1 MRLVVAMMRHET
13 NTFSPVPTPLARFGA
28 AGPDFGNSAA
38 ENLRGTNNPFA
49 AYLDIAEK
57 RGATVATPVAGN
69 APPSGP
75 VQRDAFEKMAN
86 AVLEAVDKGCD
97 AVMLDL
103 HGAMVTEDSDDGEG
117 ELLQRIRKLRP
128 GIPIAVALD
137 LHANITP
144 AIIDNCTV
152 LTGYKTYPHVD
163 MYETGRL
170 AGDILMRALDG
181 EIDPKIVWGRK
192 PMLPHTLKMGHDD
205 EPMRSLIA
213 RARQAEASGA
223 LAMSVFGG
231 FPLADIPQPGL
242 SVVGVADAKKAASL
256 QATSSAVDAILAE
269 GWARRAEFVYH
280 SEKLSE
286 SIGRAKKMAEG
297 PVLLIDHADNC
308 ASGGTQDTVAVL
320 REALKQGL
328 KDMAVFAICDP
339 QAVEEMAKAGVGN
352 RVTLKLGGKTDMPT
366 IGAKGEPLEITGMVR
381 ALTDGNYL
389 VTGPM
394 QTGTQAHM
402 GRSAILHVDG
412 IDIAVIERH
421 HEPFDLGCLRSL
433 GVEPTNKRYVLLKSR
448 IHYRAGFKPIAKA
461 IVECDGEGVTTS
473 DYGRFRFEKLE
484 RPSYPL
490 DA

>member
-49 AYLDIAEK
+49 AYLDIAEQ
-57 RGATVATPVAGN
+57 RGASVATPVAGN

-97 AVMLDL
+97 AVLLDL

-117 ELLQRIRKLRP
+117 ELLQRIRRLKP

-137 LHANITP
+137 LHANLTP
-144 AIIDNCTV
+144 AMIDNCTV

-163 MYETGRL
+163 MYQAGKL

-181 EIDPKIVWGRK
+181 EVEPRIVWGRK
-192 PMLPHTLKMGHDD
+192 PMLPHTLKMGHED

-213 RARQAEASGA
+213 QARTAEANGA

-231 FPLADIPQPGL
+231 FPLADIPRPGL
-242 SVVGVADAKKAASL
+242 SVVGVADAKNAASPAATD
-256 QATSSAVDAILAE
+256 QAVKAILEE
-269 GWARRAEFVYH
+269 GWVRRAEFVYH
-280 SEKLSE
+280 SEKLTE
-286 SIGRAKKMAEG
+286 SIARAKKMGDG

-328 KDMAVFAICDP
+328 TDMAVFAICDP
-339 QAVEEMAKAGVGN
+339 QAVEEMARAGVGS
-352 RVTLKLGGKTDMPT
+352 RLTLKLGGKTDMPS
-366 IGAKGEPLEITGMVR
+366 INARGEPLQITGIVR
-381 ALTDGNYL
+381 ALTDGNYV

-394 QTGTQAHM
+394 ATGTQAHM
-402 GRSAILHVDG
+402 GRAGILHVDG
-412 IDIAVIERH
+412 VDIAVIERH

-433 GVEPTNKRYVLLKSR
+433 GVEPTRKRYVLLKSR
-448 IHYRAGFKPIAKA
+448 IHYRAGFKPIARA

-473 DYGRFRFEKLE
+473 DYGRFDFRKIE
-484 RPSYPL
+484 RPAYPL

>member
-1 MRLVVAMMRHET
+1 MRFVIAMMRHET

-28 AGPDFGNSAA
+28 TGPDFGNSAA

-57 RGATVATPVAGN
+57 RGATIATPVAGN
-69 APPSGP
+69 ASPSGP
-75 VQRDAFEKMAN
+75 VHQDAYEKMAN
-86 AVLEAVDKGCD
+86 AILEAVDKGCD
-97 AVMLDL
+97 AVLLDL
-103 HGAMVTEDSDDGEG
+103 HGAMVTEESDDGEG
-117 ELLQRIRKLRP
+117 ELLQRIRRLKP

-137 LHANITP
+137 LHANLTP
-144 AIIDNCTV
+144 QIVDNCTV

-181 EIDPKIVWGRK
+181 EIDPRIVWGRR

-205 EPMRSLIA
+205 EPMRSLLAQA
-213 RARQAEASGA
+213 RAAEASGA

-231 FPLADIPQPGL
+231 FPLVDIARPGL
-242 SVVGVADAKKAASL
+242 SVVGVANARDAANVDL
-256 QATSSAVDAILAE
+256 TQNAVDSILESA
-269 GWARRAEFVYH
+269 WARRAEFVYH
-280 SEKLSE
+280 SEKLKD
-286 SIGRAKKMAEG
+286 SIARAKQMGEG

-339 QAVEEMAKAGVGN
+339 QAIDEMTKAGVGN
-352 RVTLKLGGKTDMPT
+352 RLTLKLGGKTDMPS
-366 IGAKGEPLEITGMVR
+366 IGAKGEPLEITGIVR

-394 QTGTQAHM
+394 ATGTQAFM
-402 GRSAILHVDG
+402 GRAGILHVDG

-433 GVEPTNKRYVLLKSR
+433 GVEPTNKRYVMLKSR

-473 DYGRFRFEKLE
+473 DYGRFDFSKVE
-484 RPSYPL
+484 RPAYPL

>member
-1 MRLVVAMMRHET
+1 MRVVIAMMRHET

-57 RGATVATPVAGN
+57 RGATIATPVAGN

-75 VQRDAFEKMAN
+75 VHRDAFEKMAN
-86 AVLEAVDKGCD
+86 AILEAVDKGCD
-97 AVMLDL
+97 AALLDL

-117 ELLQRIRKLRP
+117 ELLARIRRLRP
-128 GIPIAVALD
+128 DLPIAVALD

-144 AIIDNCTV
+144 RIVDNCTV

-170 AGDILMRALDG
+170 AGEILMRALDG
-181 EIDPKIVWGRK
+181 EIDPRIVWGRR
-192 PMLPHTLKMGHDD
+192 PMLPHTLRMGHDD
-205 EPMRSLIA
+205 EPMRGLIA
-213 RARQAEASGA
+213 AARAAETAGA

-231 FPLADIPQPGL
+231 FPLADIPRPGL
-242 SVVGVADAKKAASL
+242 SVVGVADARKQASID
-256 QATSSAVDAILAE
+256 ATATAVERILDSAWE
-269 GWARRAEFVYH
+269 KRADFVYH
-280 SEKLSE
+280 SEKLKD
-286 SIGRAKKMAEG
+286 SIARAKTMSEG

-339 QAVEEMAKAGVGN
+339 QAVDEMARAGVGA
-352 RVTLKLGGKTDMPT
+352 RITLKLGGKTDMPS
-366 IGAKGEPLEITGMVR
+366 IGAKGEPLEITGVVR
-381 ALTDGNYL
+381 ALTDGQYV

-394 QTGTQAHM
+394 ATGTQAYM
-402 GRSAILHVDG
+402 GRAGIFHVDG
-412 IDIAVIERH
+412 VDIAVIERH

-433 GVEPTNKRYVLLKSR
+433 GVEPTAKRYVMLKSR

-473 DYGRFRFEKLE
+473 DYGRFRFETLE
-484 RPSYPL
+484 RPAYPL